1 MKKEKILEVAEELF
15 AEKGYEGTSVRDIAQ
30 RAEVNIAMISY
41 YFGSKEKL
49 LEALIQYRAGYTSN
63 LLDILKKNPNEDP
76 IHKMEKVIDV
86 YVDRI
91 LTHHRFHN
99 IMSRQLSML
108 SEAHIKEQMMAIK
121 KQNLDIIKKII
132 EEGQKKKIF
141 RKVDIELT
149 VASIVG
155 TISQVTLSKSFYCRL
170 MNIPEI
176 NFDEYSLRIK
186 NRVKKHLK
194 KMILT
199 HLIAD
204 MNQSSK
210 STS

>member
-1 MKKEKILEVAEELF
+1 
-15 AEKGYEGTSVRDIAQ
+15 
-30 RAEVNIAMISY
+30 
-41 YFGSKEKL
+41 
-49 LEALIQYRAGYTSN
+49 
-63 LLDILKKNPNEDP
+63 
-76 IHKMEKVIDV
+76 
-86 YVDRI
+86 
-91 LTHHRFHN
+91 
-99 IMSRQLSML
+99 ML